1 MREQVA
7 HSVVPKRASAPT
19 TSRAYA
25 GYDAAVQT
33 DEESDAVYETRPH
46 SSAIRYTDT
55 RGNQIIQQGNR
66 RVVFHKERPPSRRFH
81 WAIFMGML
89 MFVMVLGWIILAAIG
104 YWWQGRQDDWKYG
117 VPRTYQT
124 DQFVG
129 HGDTID
135 HPDHFVAI
143 NTGGM
148 IEVIEMNVLNP
159 KYDHIY
165 PITTSD
171 NPLTPVTLGF
181 EDTNHDGKVDMLI
194 IIGDTNPY
202 TVVLLNNGNEFTH

>member
-1 MREQVA
+1 MSYIPA
-7 HSVVPKRASAPT
+7 RASRTQTEEVEEVPDSYYNTRMPT
-19 TSRAYA
+19 S
-25 GYDAAVQT
+25 
-33 DEESDAVYETRPH
+33 TR
-46 SSAIRYTDT
+46 RYVDT
-55 RGNQIIQQGNR
+55 RGNQVIQQGNR
-66 RVVFHKERPPSRRFH
+66 RVVIHKERAPSRRFH
-81 WAIFMGML
+81 WMIFMGMV
-89 MFVMVLGWIILAAIG
+89 MFVMVLGWFIFTAIG
-104 YWWQGRQDDWKYG
+104 YWWQSRQDDFKYG

-129 HGDTID
+129 HADNPA

-165 PITTSD
+165 PITTSE

-181 EDTNHDGKVDMLI
+181 EDVNHDGKIDMLVI
-194 IIGDTNPY
+194 VGDTNPY
-202 TVVLLNNGNEFTH
+202 TVVLLNNGTEFTH

>member
-1 MREQVA
+1 MREQVGWPYQQEG
-7 HSVVPKRASAPT
+7 VLIQRRRGAPP
-19 TSRAYA
+19 AIQ
-25 GYDAAVQT
+25 QT
-33 DEESDAVYETRPH
+33 DEDEAIYSTRQP
-46 SSAIRYTDT
+46 SSARRYIDPH
-55 RGNQIIQQGNR
+55 GNQIIQEGR
-66 RVVFHKERPPSRRFH
+66 RKVIIHRETHPSRGLFR
-81 WAIFMGML
+81 WMIFMGL
-89 MFVMVLGWIILAAIG
+89 FVFIMVLGWILFTAAG

-129 HGDTID
+129 HADNPT
-135 HPDHFVAI
+135 HPDHFIAI

-165 PITTSD
+165 PITTSE

-181 EDTNHDGKVDMLI
+181 EDANHDGKVDMLV

-202 TVVLLNNGNEFTH
+202 TIVLLNNGTEFTH